1 MVISQLSYN
10 NLFPLISSADTG
22 LPSPHCHTDGGEV
35 TKVNIEKHLLSIP
48 FWTQVVQER
57 KKKKKA
63 QGTQEDTSI
72 LYIGFNGHQK
82 EQITAAYIFSSMLE
96 NINLSWPLIGKTQ
109 CTCITEVL
117 KSDLKKTKQNI

>member
-22 LPSPHCHTDGGEV
+22 LPSPHCHTDGGEAN

-57 KKKKKA
+57 KKKKKRHREHKRIPA
-63 QGTQEDTSI
+63 YSI
-72 LYIGFNGHQK
+72 LGLMDTKKNKLLQLISF
-82 EQITAAYIFSSMLE
+82 
-96 NINLSWPLIGKTQ
+96 PLCCKTL
-109 CTCITEVL
+109 IYPGP
-117 KSDLKKTKQNI
+117 

>member
-57 KKKKKA
+57 KKKKRHREHKRIPA
-63 QGTQEDTSI
+63 YSI
-72 LYIGFNGHQK
+72 LGLMD
-82 EQITAAYIFSSMLE
+82 T
-96 NINLSWPLIGKTQ
+96 
-109 CTCITEVL
+109 
-117 KSDLKKTKQNI
+117 KKNKLLRLYLFLYVVTH

>member
-22 LPSPHCHTDGGEV
+22 LPSPHCHTDGGEAN

-57 KKKKKA
+57 KKKKKKA

-82 EQITAAYIFSSMLE
+82 EQITALISF
-96 NINLSWPLIGKTQ
+96 PLCCNTLIYPGP
-109 CTCITEVL
+109 
-117 KSDLKKTKQNI
+117 